1 MKLNIYVIFDSCAGI
16 YQNPFFGQS
25 DGEATRSFGDIAQ
38 DASHPIGQHPE
49 HYSMYRLGTYDNLN
63 AKINLENKE
72 CIATAQELIALAK
85 NPNPERQPE
94 LVKALAEMGEISP
107 GGTA

>member
-1 MKLNIYVIFDSCAGI
+1 MKLNIYVIYDSCAGM

-49 HYSMYRLGTYDNLN
+49 HYSMYRLGTYDNNN

-72 CIATAQELIALAK
+72 CLATAQELLALTK
-85 NPNPERQPE
+85 SPNPDKIAQ
-94 LVKALAEMGEISP
+94 LHQNLAE
-107 GGTA
+107 GGDA